1 MGIRPG
7 ILLCALLLVVCAAA
21 RQDPIVDKNQIPPS
35 YVPSGKMMYKQYCA
49 SCHGLNGKGHG
60 PAASSLNT
68 RPSDLTTLAKRHDG
82 KFPNDYVAGV
92 LRFGREFSSHGSSE
106 MPVWGPIFQYVDN
119 YDENAVRQRIK
130 NLCEYLES
138 MQEK

>member
-7 ILLCALLLVVCAAA
+7 ILLCALLVVVCAAA

-35 YVPSGKMMYKQYCA
+35 YVPSGKTMYKQYCA
-49 SCHGLNGKGHG
+49 ACHGLNGKGHG

-68 RPSDLTTLAKRHDG
+68 RPSNLTTLAKRHDG
-82 KFPNDYVAGV
+82 KFPRDHVAAV
-92 LRFGREFSSHGSSE
+92 LRFGAGFSAHGSSE

-130 NLCEYLES
+130 NLCDYLES
-138 MQEK
+138 IQEK